1 MHIQILKPNTGESMS
16 PIKFNGKTY
25 NSFEEMPLEEQQLY
39 DKTVGLM
46 GDKNGNQVPDY
57 MEDEHFQSMILGGA
71 NGVTFRGVT
80 YTSFDQ
86 MPEDIRPKMKYAFDQ
101 ATQIGLMNA
110 ALHKLL
116 TKK

>member
-1 MHIQILKPNTGESMS
+1 MS
-16 PIKFNGKTY
+16 PIQFNGKTY

-39 DKTVGLM
+39 DKTVGLT
-46 GDKNGNQVPDY
+46 GDKNGNQVPDF
-57 MEDEHFQSMILGGA
+57 MEDEHFQSLMMGGA

-80 YTSFDQ
+80 YTSFEQ
-86 MPEDIRPKMKYAFDQ
+86 MPEDVRTKMKFAFDQ
-101 ATQIGLMNA
+101 ITQMGMINM

>member
-1 MHIQILKPNTGESMS
+1 MS
-16 PIKFNGKTY
+16 PIQFNGRTY

-46 GDKNGNQVPDY
+46 GDKNGNQVPDF
-57 MEDEHFQSMILGGA
+57 MEDEHFQSLMAGGS

-86 MPEDIRPKMKYAFDQ
+86 MPEDVRMKMKSAFDQ
-101 ATQIGLMNA
+101 ITQMGMINM

-116 TKK
+116 TKG